1 MAMIEISKETRDV
14 IIMKIKNYMQ
24 EELDYEIEG
33 FDADFLLSFFTQNVG
48 VYYYNQALIDVH
60 ALIAKQMESFA
71 DSVYDLE
78 KPIPDSR

>member
-1 MAMIEISKETRDV
+1 MIEISKETRDV

-33 FDADFLLSFFTQNVG
+33 IDADFLLSFFTQNVG

-60 ALIAKQMESFA
+60 ALIAKQMESLA
-71 DSVYDLE
+71 DSIFDLE
-78 KPIPDSR
+78 KPIPD